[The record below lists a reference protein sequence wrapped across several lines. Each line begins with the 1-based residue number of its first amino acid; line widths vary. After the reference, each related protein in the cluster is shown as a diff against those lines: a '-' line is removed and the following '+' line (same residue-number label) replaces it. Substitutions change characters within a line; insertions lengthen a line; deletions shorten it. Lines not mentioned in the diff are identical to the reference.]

1 MTMMDKAKYIVRPT
15 TQFKKEYKLA
25 ERRGHKMELLD
36 NIIAALA
43 QGEKLPAKNRDHALG
58 GKWRGHRE
66 CHIQPDWLL
75 IYCVQDDVL
84 ILTLVHTGTHS
95 DLFPE

>member
-1 MTMMDKAKYIVRPT
+1 MSKAKYDIEMTASFRKDYRLA
-15 TQFKKEYKLA
+15 KK
-25 ERRGHKMELLD
+25 RGHKMELLWEVVD
-36 NIIAALA
+36 TLA
-43 QGEKLPAKNRDHALG
+43 RGEKLPEKNKDHALG

-66 CHIQPDWLL
+66 CHIQPNWLL
-75 IYCVQDDVL
+75 FYRIQDDIL